1 MLCQDLEWLSS
12 FDFYVTFPGRDVSI
26 PRVQIPNLHNRE
38 VGIRVSH
45 IHTSSGLLSELEGTR
60 EMPDMVTDVPGHSVS
75 DCKSVSNFLLPSF
88 HKAWHPHCNR
98 TSASTCSFGGVTHLL
113 KPSNT
118 IFYVIVMTIVT
129 AFGLEVLTMA
139 PWESSKKMCIMKK
152 CRHRFKNIWSYI
164 NSYFHPIF
172 LVLHVG
178 HTARKPTCF
187 FVVYVQSMFI
197 HCITCSQHRAQTW
210 HSAALWGRRW
220 ARKASIFINFLGG
233 QENNLWR
240 CFYFPKSVNFGK

>member
-1 MLCQDLEWLSS
+1 MWISTVSQKMWKNYRPQFWCSFMSNFHHLMQLKQMLCQDLEWLSS

-98 TSASTCSFGGVTHLL
+98 TSASTCSFGGGTHLL

-118 IFYVIVMTIVT
+118 IFYVIVNDNCNSFWSWSTYNGTLRKLKENVYY
-129 AFGLEVLTMA
+129 E
-139 PWESSKKMCIMKK
+139 KM
-152 CRHRFKNIWSYI
+152 
-164 NSYFHPIF
+164 
-172 LVLHVG
+172 
-178 HTARKPTCF
+178 
-187 FVVYVQSMFI
+187 
-197 HCITCSQHRAQTW
+197 
-210 HSAALWGRRW
+210 
-220 ARKASIFINFLGG
+220 
-233 QENNLWR
+233 
-240 CFYFPKSVNFGK
+240 